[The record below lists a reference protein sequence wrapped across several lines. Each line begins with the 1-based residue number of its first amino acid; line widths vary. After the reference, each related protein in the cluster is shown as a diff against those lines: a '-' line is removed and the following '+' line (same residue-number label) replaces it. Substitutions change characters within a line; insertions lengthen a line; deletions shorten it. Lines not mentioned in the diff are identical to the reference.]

1 MKLHCRIYVILQFF
15 LRHSFHISVFRPS
28 IFCFITWQE
37 TMKGMHGKRKIML
50 QIFEASFH
58 AARMSLTV
66 KTLRITIRPK
76 ENRYCSTNLLI
87 PYFQNNFTSVVVAKI
102 RLHYI
107 CRINHLRLRSECP
120 YSHKVKPN
128 VLKIIGTAKFWSI
141 IVSLMDHWI
150 NYTMVLYVV
159 TKSWLLS
166 SNQYFMNSWHKK
178 AYGKSGVSRYIL
190 K

>member
-1 MKLHCRIYVILQFF
+1 MIYTSFQHIDSIVSNKLLTSCCWK
-15 LRHSFHISVFRPS
+15 IS
-28 IFCFITWQE
+28 
-37 TMKGMHGKRKIML
+37 
-50 QIFEASFH
+50 
-58 AARMSLTV
+58 
-66 KTLRITIRPK
+66 
-76 ENRYCSTNLLI
+76 
-87 PYFQNNFTSVVVAKI
+87 
-102 RLHYI
+102 LHYI
-107 CRINHLRLRSECP
+107 GRINHLRLRSECP

-178 AYGKSGVSRYIL
+178 GLWKERRVQVYIEINMDLYKFLHQFYHTSRARHFIL
-190 K
+190 YLIYFLSHTQTIDME